1 MWYFLFFGEG
11 CVWGWG
17 LFKTIFAFDFI
28 SQNDLYVNSPFS
40 QILDDG
46 TKKKYHKSGSRMQR
60 FCFFPFSILRCRE
73 CFEFSLKTLK
83 LNKVSNVKMSAE
95 NGWNVRS
102 NTHKYIWKDLL
113 STPRTLRVISLLNKG
128 ISACK
133 WSVLV
138 SFNFKCLKCVS
149 HSLIFTHKHTMLAE
163 LSHEDLAWYWEG
175 LGEHL
180 VKGHL
185 SSWWGQRSNHQIYN
199 SSGQP
204 AVPVVY
210 VSLSALCQSWS
221 PVNPIQNLAHVLL
234 KI

>member
-1 MWYFLFFGEG
+1 MRGVCGGGGFSKQYLPLTSFL
-11 CVWGWG
+11 
-17 LFKTIFAFDFI
+17 K
-28 SQNDLYVNSPFS
+28 NDLYVNSPFS

-46 TKKKYHKSGSRMQR
+46 TKKNHKSGSRMQR
-60 FCFFPFSILRCRE
+60 FCFFPPFQYLDRE